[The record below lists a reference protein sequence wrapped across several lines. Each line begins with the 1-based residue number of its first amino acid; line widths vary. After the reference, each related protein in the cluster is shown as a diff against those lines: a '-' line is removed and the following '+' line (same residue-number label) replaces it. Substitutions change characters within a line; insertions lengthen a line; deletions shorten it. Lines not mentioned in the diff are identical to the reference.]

1 MNDAM
6 GMIDLPARIGLNDN
20 QQQMMITVH
29 HFANALLTIIS
40 DILDFSMI
48 EVGKLDLDSIPFSI
62 LEVIESVGETQMPTD
77 QEGLEIVASIN
88 PAIPDPMMG
97 DLEMFGIN
105 RFELVHKLRAAK
117 NPNFSDLSILIVTS
131 LSKPVGVTTT
141 LEAKIHGFL
150 VSLISR
156 SALKNQTL
164 TTFKG
169 ERIDCARTKR

>member
-1 MNDAM
+1 
-6 GMIDLPARIGLNDN
+6 
-20 QQQMMITVH
+20 MMITVH

-77 QEGLEIVASIN
+77 QEDLEIVASIN

-105 RFELVHKLRAAK
+105 RFELVHKLSAAE
-117 NPNFSDLSILIVTS
+117 NPNFSDLSVLIVTG
-131 LSKPVGVTTT
+131 LSKPVGVMITV
-141 LEAKIHGFL
+141 EAEIHGFL
-150 VSLISR
+150 VNLISR

-164 TTFKG
+164 TAFKG
-169 ERIDCARTKR
+169 ERIDCARTRR

>member
-1 MNDAM
+1 
-6 GMIDLPARIGLNDN
+6 
-20 QQQMMITVH
+20 MMITVH

-77 QEGLEIVASIN
+77 QEDLEIVASIN
-88 PAIPDPMMG
+88 PAIQDPMMG

-105 RFELVHKLRAAK
+105 RFELVHKLSAAE
-117 NPNFSDLSILIVTS
+117 NPNFSDLSVLIVTG
-131 LSKPVGVTTT
+131 LSKPVGVMITG
-141 LEAKIHGFL
+141 EAEIHGFL
-150 VSLISR
+150 VNLISR

-164 TTFKG
+164 TAFKG